1 MNHPARLGV
10 LISGGGS
17 NLQAIIDACAGGVL
31 AGVATIAVV
40 IANRADAYG
49 LERAR
54 AAGVPAICL
63 EPRAFGSRREHSAA
77 LLETLRQHTVDIV
90 CLAGY
95 LLKVEPDVL
104 AAFSGRMLN
113 IHPALLPKYGGA
125 GMYGHHVH
133 EAVIAAGDT
142 ESGAT
147 VHVVD
152 GEYDHGPVI
161 LQETVPVMPG
171 DTADALARRVLSVE
185 HTLFPAGILKLIEQ
199 ARRQPKPGALG

>member
-1 MNHPARLGV
+1 MRHPARLGV

-17 NLQAIIDACAGGVL
+17 NLQAIMDACAGGVL
-31 AGVATIAVV
+31 AGAATVAVV
-40 IANRADAYG
+40 IANRVDAYG

-54 AAGVPAICL
+54 TANIPAICL

-77 LLETLRQHTVDIV
+77 ILAELRRHNVDVV

-104 AAFSGRMLN
+104 AAFSGRIIN
-113 IHPALLPKYGGA
+113 IHPALLPRYGGP

-133 EAVIAAGDT
+133 EAVLAAGDA

-152 GEYDHGPVI
+152 AEYDHGPVI

-171 DTADALARRVLSVE
+171 DTADDLARRVLSVE
-185 HTLFPAGILKLIEQ
+185 HKLFPAGILKVIEQ
-199 ARRQPKPGALG
+199 AGRQL

>member
-1 MNHPARLGV
+1 MKHPARLGV

-31 AGVATIAVV
+31 AGAATVVVV

-54 AAGVPAICL
+54 AAGIPAFCIA
-63 EPRAFGSRREHSAA
+63 PRAFASRRVHSAA
-77 LLETLRQHTVDIV
+77 ILAELRRHAVDIV

-104 AAFSGRMLN
+104 AAFAGRIVN

-133 EAVIAAGDT
+133 EAVLAAGDT
-142 ESGAT
+142 TSGAT
-147 VHVVD
+147 VHFVD
-152 GEYDHGPVI
+152 AEYDHGPVI

-171 DTADALARRVLSVE
+171 DSPDALAQRVLAVE
-185 HTLFPAGILKLIEQ
+185 HALYPAGILKVIER
-199 ARRQPKPGALG
+199 AGRQL